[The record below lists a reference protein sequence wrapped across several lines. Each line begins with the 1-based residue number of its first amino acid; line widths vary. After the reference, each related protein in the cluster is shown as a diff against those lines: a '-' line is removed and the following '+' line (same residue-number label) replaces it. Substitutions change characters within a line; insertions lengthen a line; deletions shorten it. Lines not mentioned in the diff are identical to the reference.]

1 VQIQDPPHKKTRA
14 TACNSDA
21 TGVFNGILPP
31 QRLIEEAGK
40 HHWLVVMPEEKSEA
54 RVEWRDEK
62 GEGSGDFA
70 MHGQNVVFIHKDVS
84 YVLIWK
90 QEAALLRF
98 HADDL
103 LLWQGTEARPLGKV
117 EHGSLWQLARH
128 GRGIMEMT
136 RLLIETNQ
144 RSKPVFP
151 DAYFRHLG
159 KALCVHLIDALIR
172 ENQRK
177 LSPTTMDGDR
187 LHRVLAYIDKNLHGR
202 IPVETLAGVACLSV
216 THFKRLFKASTGMA
230 ARDYVFKERI
240 YKAQALLR
248 QGGANVAEVASRCG
262 FCDQGYMDRC
272 FRRFCRCSPR
282 DFLPKGRIVRK
293 NGPRV
298 QDAPGKTGHNGGT
311 L

>member
-1 VQIQDPPHKKTRA
+1 
-14 TACNSDA
+14 
-21 TGVFNGILPP
+21 
-31 QRLIEEAGK
+31 
-40 HHWLVVMPEEKSEA
+40 MPEEKSEA

-84 YVLIWK
+84 YALIWK

-128 GRGIMEMT
+128 GCGIMELT
-136 RLLIETNQ
+136 RLLIEINQ
-144 RSKPVFP
+144 RPKPAFP
-151 DAYFRHLG
+151 VTYFEHLG
-159 KALCVHLIDALIR
+159 KALCFHLIDALTR
-172 ENQRK
+172 EKQEK
-177 LSPTTMDGDR
+177 LSPTTMDGER

-216 THFKRLFKASTGMA
+216 THFKRLFKASTGMT

-240 YKAQALLR
+240 YKVQTLLR
-248 QGGANVAEVASRCG
+248 QGDVSAADVAALCG
-262 FCDQGYMDRC
+262 FCDQSHLDRC
-272 FRRFCRCSPR
+272 FRRFCRYSPR
-282 DFLPKGRIVRK
+282 DFCRKG
-293 NGPRV
+293 
-298 QDAPGKTGHNGGT
+298 
-311 L
+311 